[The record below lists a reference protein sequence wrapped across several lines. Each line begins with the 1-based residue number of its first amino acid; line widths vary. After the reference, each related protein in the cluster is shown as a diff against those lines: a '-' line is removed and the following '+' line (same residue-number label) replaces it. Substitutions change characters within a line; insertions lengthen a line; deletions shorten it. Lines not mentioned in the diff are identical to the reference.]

1 MKTPCYIKESEEKRK
16 MKFQIQYE
24 VEAKDKS
31 QARRIAIQTMP
42 SEGENL
48 AIYSLDEA
56 GYIKGRV
63 I

>member
-1 MKTPCYIKESEEKRK
+1 

-31 QARRIAIQTMP
+31 EAKRIAIQVMP

-63 I
+63 M

>member
-1 MKTPCYIKESEEKRK
+1 

-48 AIYSLDEA
+48 AIYSLDET
-56 GYIKGRV
+56 GYVKGRV
-63 I
+63 M